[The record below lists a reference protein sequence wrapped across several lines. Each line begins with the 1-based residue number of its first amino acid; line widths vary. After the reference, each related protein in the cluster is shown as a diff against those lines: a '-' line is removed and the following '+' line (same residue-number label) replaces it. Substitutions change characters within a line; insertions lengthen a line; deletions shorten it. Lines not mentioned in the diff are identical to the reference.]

1 MIDSEINDNDDDN
14 NDSKKKETSYQLVH
28 RNVMTVDAG
37 DHRNQDQNQHSVH
50 SSSSPSPP
58 PFSFKLPPDLAAK
71 EPPERRGIARDEVR
85 LLVIN
90 RKSYETEHSHFY
102 RIAKFLRAGD
112 LLVFNSSR
120 TIPASL
126 FGYGVSAGRTFVIE
140 VRLSEHLPDD
150 TWLALLLCQGAAAVG
165 SSNVSNGRT
174 DENDDKLPHG
184 DPLRGMR
191 IDFGHGLV
199 ATVYDGDKNI
209 SKLWRIRFSKSGT
222 QLIELLYRL
231 GQPIRYEYVSR
242 PWDLDYYQTV
252 YAREPGSA
260 EMPSAGRAFTWKLL
274 LGLKRHGV
282 GLAYIS
288 LHAGLSSYMDD
299 ALDSQHSASEE
310 EYFVNCATAERINKT
325 HAQGGRV
332 IAVGTTVV
340 RTLESVS
347 IDGGNVHAGH
357 GYTRLHITANH
368 KLKSVDGLL
377 TGLHE
382 PEASHLDLL
391 TAFLPFQ
398 EIHKAYDQAIRRKY
412 LWHEFGDLNLIL

>member
-1 MIDSEINDNDDDN
+1 MIDSEINDDDNDN

-37 DHRNQDQNQHSVH
+37 DHRNQHQNQHSVH

-58 PFSFKLPPDLAAK
+58 PFSFKVPPDLAAK

-165 SSNVSNGRT
+165 SSNVSNGT

-184 DPLRGMR
+184 DPLKGMR
-191 IDFGHGLV
+191 IDFGH
-199 ATVYDGDKNI
+199 
-209 SKLWRIRFSKSGT
+209 
-222 QLIELLYRL
+222 
-231 GQPIRYEYVSR
+231 
-242 PWDLDYYQTV
+242 
-252 YAREPGSA
+252 
-260 EMPSAGRAFTWKLL
+260 
-274 LGLKRHGV
+274 
-282 GLAYIS
+282 
-288 LHAGLSSYMDD
+288 
-299 ALDSQHSASEE
+299 
-310 EYFVNCATAERINKT
+310 
-325 HAQGGRV
+325 
-332 IAVGTTVV
+332 
-340 RTLESVS
+340 
-347 IDGGNVHAGH
+347 
-357 GYTRLHITANH
+357 
-368 KLKSVDGLL
+368 
-377 TGLHE
+377 
-382 PEASHLDLL
+382 
-391 TAFLPFQ
+391 
-398 EIHKAYDQAIRRKY
+398 
-412 LWHEFGDLNLIL
+412 

>member
-1 MIDSEINDNDDDN
+1 MIDSEINYNDN
-14 NDSKKKETSYQLVH
+14 NDNKKKETSYQLVH
-28 RNVMTVDAG
+28 RNLMTVDAG
-37 DHRNQDQNQHSVH
+37 KHHQHQHNVH
-50 SSSSPSPP
+50 SSSSPSSSPPP

-126 FGYGVSAGRTFVIE
+126 FGYGVSAGRTFAIE

-165 SSNVSNGRT
+165 SSNGT
-174 DENDDKLPHG
+174 DDNDDELPHG

-191 IDFGHGLV
+191 IGFGHGLV

-209 SKLWRIRFSKSGT
+209 SKLRRIRFSKSGT

-274 LGLKRHGV
+274 LGLRRHGI
-282 GLAYIS
+282 GTAYIS

-299 ALDSQHSASEE
+299 ALDSQHPASEE
-310 EYFVNCATAERINKT
+310 EYFVKYATAELINKT
-325 HAQGGRV
+325 HTQGGRV

-347 IDGGNVHAGH
+347 IDNGNVHAGH

-368 KLKSVDGLL
+368 KLKAVDGLL

-391 TAFLPFQ
+391 TAFLPSE

>member
-1 MIDSEINDNDDDN
+1 
-14 NDSKKKETSYQLVH
+14 
-28 RNVMTVDAG
+28 MTVDAG
-37 DHRNQDQNQHSVH
+37 DQHHQHQQQHNVDS
-50 SSSSPSPP
+50 SPP
-58 PFSFKLPPDLAAK
+58 PFSFKLPPNLAAK
-71 EPPERRGIARDEVR
+71 EPPERRGISRDEVR
-85 LLVIN
+85 LMVIN
-90 RKSYETEHSHFY
+90 RKSYETEHSRFY

-126 FGYGVSAGRTFVIE
+126 VGYGASAGRTFVIE

-150 TWLALLLCQGAAAVG
+150 TWLALLLFRDATALVD
-165 SSNVSNGRT
+165 SNDT
-174 DENDDKLPHG
+174 DNNDHNKLPHC
-184 DPLRGMR
+184 DLLRDMR

-199 ATVYDGDKNI
+199 ATVYDEGDKNNNI
-209 SKLWRIRFSKSGT
+209 SKLHRIGFSKSGT
-222 QLIELLYRL
+222 QLIELLYKL

-274 LGLKRHGV
+274 LGLRRHGI
-282 GLAYIS
+282 GMAYIS
-288 LHAGLSSYMDD
+288 LHAGLSSYMDN
-299 ALDSQHSASEE
+299 ALDSQHPASEE
-310 EYFVNCATAERINKT
+310 EYFVDYATAERINKT
-325 HAQGGRV
+325 HAQGARV

-347 IDGGNVHAGH
+347 IDDGSVHARH

-368 KLKSVDGLL
+368 RLRAVDGLL

-391 TAFLPFQ
+391 AAFLPPE

>member
-1 MIDSEINDNDDDN
+1 
-14 NDSKKKETSYQLVH
+14 
-28 RNVMTVDAG
+28 MTVDAG
-37 DHRNQDQNQHSVH
+37 DHNQHRHQRNVH
-50 SSSSPSPP
+50 SSSFSPP

-126 FGYGVSAGRTFVIE
+126 FGYGVSAGRAFVIE

-150 TWLALLLCQGAAAVG
+150 TWLALLLCEDAAAAVG
-165 SSNVSNGRT
+165 NSNASNGT
-174 DENDDKLPHG
+174 DDNDDNKLPHG
-184 DPLRGMR
+184 DPLMGMR
-191 IDFGHGLV
+191 IGFGHGLV
-199 ATVYDGDKNI
+199 ATVYDSDKNI
-209 SKLWRIRFSKSGT
+209 SKLRRIKFSKSGT

-274 LGLKRHGV
+274 LGLRRHGL
-282 GLAYIS
+282 GMAYIS

-299 ALDSQHSASEE
+299 ALD
-310 EYFVNCATAERINKT
+310 
-325 HAQGGRV
+325 
-332 IAVGTTVV
+332 
-340 RTLESVS
+340 
-347 IDGGNVHAGH
+347 
-357 GYTRLHITANH
+357 
-368 KLKSVDGLL
+368 
-377 TGLHE
+377 
-382 PEASHLDLL
+382 
-391 TAFLPFQ
+391 
-398 EIHKAYDQAIRRKY
+398 
-412 LWHEFGDLNLIL
+412 